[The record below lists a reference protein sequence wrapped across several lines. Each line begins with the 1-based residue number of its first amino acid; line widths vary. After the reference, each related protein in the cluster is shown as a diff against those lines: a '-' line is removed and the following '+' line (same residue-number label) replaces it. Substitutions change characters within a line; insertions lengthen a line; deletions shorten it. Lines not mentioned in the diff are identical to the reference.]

1 MIPFEY
7 PQIQL
12 SYRIAIIGSEPT
24 KGDLVTG
31 QPFSEGL
38 GKLLSSLLHRADIQ
52 RSACLLGYAC
62 QELGRFS
69 DQSYQKLN
77 SLEELKYAITDFNP
91 NVCVLLGDYAYRICD
106 KKPSYPSARG
116 GLFIAEHG
124 PLLGRKC
131 LSSFSLMDTMK
142 VPENLPL
149 LAFDLKRA
157 REEGESPELVLPQ
170 REFLIGFKAH
180 EIVAW
185 LDSVQTPISFD
196 IEGGGASPISM
207 LSIATS
213 PLEVLHIMP
222 LTPSNPGLVTKGQGG

>member
-1 MIPFEY
+1 
-7 PQIQL
+7 
-12 SYRIAIIGSEPT
+12 
-24 KGDLVTG
+24 
-31 QPFSEGL
+31 
-38 GKLLSSLLHRADIQ
+38 
-52 RSACLLGYAC
+52 
-62 QELGRFS
+62 
-69 DQSYQKLN
+69 
-77 SLEELKYAITDFNP
+77 
-91 NVCVLLGDYAYRICD
+91 
-106 KKPSYPSARG
+106 
-116 GLFIAEHG
+116 
-124 PLLGRKC
+124 
-131 LSSFSLMDTMK
+131 MDTMK